1 MAQEKIQPQDL
12 ESERSVL
19 GAMMLSKDAVAL
31 VLGKLNAYHMY
42 RPAHINIFNAIL
54 ALYKKNDPIDLITV
68 SNELKKMNVLEES
81 GGRSYLA
88 DLLDTVP
95 TAANADRYADIVFE
109 KALLRQ
115 LIDAGSVII
124 SEAFDVTNEAN
135 EVIDIAQKKITDITK
150 EGVKE
155 DLIPLKDVLNTV
167 FDSIQ
172 STYDNEDQ
180 IMGVPSGYPDFDAL
194 TSGFQPGD
202 LVILAARPSMGK
214 TTLALNIAAYSAIKK
229 QIPIAIFSC
238 EMPKEQLAMRLL
250 CAEAKLDSKRLRTAN
265 LQDHEYKDLNQA
277 FGKLAEAPIFIDD
290 SPGVSPLELRAK
302 CRRLQA
308 TSDVKLIMIDYLQL
322 MRGGKKRMESRF
334 QEVSDI
340 VREVKAFAK
349 ESGIPIIALSQLSR
363 DIEKRQDKRPQLS
376 DLRESGEIEQ
386 TADVIAFIHREEA
399 YSEVKQSV
407 SPCQLVIAK
416 QRNGPT
422 GVVDLIFRRDLSK
435 FESAAPGQVA
445 PPAGFPNAGHGQ
457 PVTTVHGAPPIS
469 AQYPSTPNMPP
480 EM

>member
-1 MAQEKIQPQDL
+1 MAEEKIQPQDL
-12 ESERSVL
+12 DSERSVL

-31 VLGKLNAYHMY
+31 VLGKLRSYHLY
-42 RPAHINIFNAIL
+42 RPAHIHIFNAIL
-54 ALYKKNDPIDLITV
+54 SLYKKSDAIDLVTV
-68 SNELKKMNVLEES
+68 SNELKKMNALNEA

-115 LIDAGSVII
+115 LIDAGSGII
-124 SEAFDVTNEAN
+124 SEAFDATNEVG
-135 EVIDIAQKKITDITK
+135 EVIDSAQKRITDITK
-150 EGVKE
+150 EGVKD
-155 DLIPLKDVLNTV
+155 DLVHLKEVLNTV
-167 FDSIQ
+167 FDNIQ
-172 STYDNEDQ
+172 STYDNEDKLL
-180 IMGVPSGYPDFDAL
+180 GVPSGYPDLDAL

-202 LVILAARPSMGK
+202 LIILAARPSMGK
-214 TTLALNIAAYSAIKK
+214 TTLALNMAAYSAIKK
-229 QIPIAIFSC
+229 QMPIAIFSC

-277 FGKLAEAPIFIDD
+277 FGKLADAPIYIDD
-290 SPGVSPLELRAK
+290 SPGITPLELRAK

-308 TSDVKLIMIDYLQL
+308 ESDIRLIIIDYMQL
-322 MRGGKKRMESRF
+322 MRGGKRRMESRF

-340 VREVKAFAK
+340 VRDVKAFAK
-349 ESGIPIIALSQLSR
+349 ESGIPIMALSQLSR

-386 TADVIAFIHREEA
+386 TADLIAFIHREEA
-399 YSEVKQSV
+399 YNEMKQEV

-422 GVVDLIFRRDLSK
+422 GIVDLIFRRDLSK
-435 FESAAPGQVA
+435 FESAAPGQIA
-445 PPAGFPNAGHGQ
+445 PPPPAGHPMG
-457 PVTTVHGAPPIS
+457 VTTGAPPMPGS
-469 AQYPSTPNMPP
+469 GRTPP
-480 EM
+480 EYRAS